1 MLGLSSLL
9 MTVSISSSKITL
21 QSSGSITSMD
31 VKMREDLSQMTLI
44 YDLKI
49 CSNRSLSSGLDL
61 QDRQMNGTKSSKR
74 PLMQS
79 KRATRKGMEMMRD

>member
-1 MLGLSSLL
+1 MLGLSSSL
-9 MTVSISSSKITL
+9 MIVSISLSKTIL
-21 QSSGSITSMD
+21 QSSESITSMD

-49 CSNRSLSSGLDL
+49 CSNKSLSSALDL

-74 PLMQS
+74 LLMQ
-79 KRATRKGMEMMRD
+79 

>member
-1 MLGLSSLL
+1 MLGLSSSL
-9 MTVSISSSKITL
+9 MIVSISLSKTIL
-21 QSSGSITSMD
+21 QSSESITSMD

-49 CSNRSLSSGLDL
+49 CSNKSLLSALDL

-74 PLMQS
+74 LLMQ
-79 KRATRKGMEMMRD
+79 

>member
-79 KRATRKGMEMMRD
+79 KRVTRKGMEMMRD